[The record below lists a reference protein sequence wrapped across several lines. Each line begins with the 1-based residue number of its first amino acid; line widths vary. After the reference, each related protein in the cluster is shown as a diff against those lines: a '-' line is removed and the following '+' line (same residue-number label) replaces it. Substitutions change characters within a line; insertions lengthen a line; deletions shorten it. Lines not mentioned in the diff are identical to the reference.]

1 MFDFIKHRLKAKK
14 FHRKFRMKNRHNF
27 VRLVNICNMNHV
39 QIGRK
44 SYGVIS
50 VIDFS
55 PADEKLIIGNYCS
68 IAGGTTFLL
77 GGEHNLDTISTYP
90 FKVRCFGEER
100 EAGSKGD
107 IVVKDDVWIGQNAII
122 CSGVTIGQ
130 GAVVAAGAVVTK
142 DVEPYAIVG
151 GNPAKFI
158 KWRLEENLRKK
169 LEKIDV
175 AALFD
180 TFTKDD
186 MPAVYSKLDEEKLEM
201 LLKKGK
207 ETDLLGMLG

>member
-1 MFDFIKHRLKAKK
+1 MFPFSYIKFHLFKKK
-14 FHRKFRMKNRHNF
+14 FRKLNSHNF
-27 VRLVNICNMNHV
+27 TQIMNYCDLSKVVVGKKTYGEIHV
-39 QIGRK
+39 TD
-44 SYGVIS
+44 Y
-50 VIDFS
+50 S
-55 PADEKLIIGNYCS
+55 PADTKLYIGSYCS
-68 IAGGTTFLL
+68 IAPNVRFLL
-77 GGEHNLDTISTYP
+77 GGEHQLYSVSTYP
-90 FKVRCFGEER
+90 FKVLCFGESR

-107 IVVKDDVWIGQNAII
+107 IIVKDDVWIGEGSII

-158 KWRLEENLRKK
+158 KYRLDESLRKK

-180 TFTKDD
+180 KFTKEDI
-186 MPAVYSKLDEEKLEM
+186 PVVYEKLDEKM
-201 LLKKGK
+201 LDEFLKR
-207 ETDLLGMLG
+207 